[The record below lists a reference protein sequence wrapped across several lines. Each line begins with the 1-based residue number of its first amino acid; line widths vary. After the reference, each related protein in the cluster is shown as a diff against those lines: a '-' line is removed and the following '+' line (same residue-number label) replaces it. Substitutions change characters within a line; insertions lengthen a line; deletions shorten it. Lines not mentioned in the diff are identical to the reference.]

1 MTTWP
6 YKVAYGFLIVSILQ
20 CQYLMYMLNVVFDND
35 FEDFRED
42 WISHSRIKIIFIF
55 FELTKLGFIIALLT
69 VQWMR
74 AQILYVFITFQQKL
88 RLEYLPIERDRYQR
102 QEKAQIRFFKT
113 AVASIFPI
121 IAILTLLVC
130 LEEYYHFMKIDVW
143 TSIAYQL
150 IFGAG
155 WIVITS
161 NAFIHHNLWLLIA
174 MYFYRRYEYYKHYK
188 KQLALTFVTY
198 LSMYLLLFAY
208 FACIWTSYCVGK
220 EEDSSVG
227 AYYHSHGYKEDGW
240 CAFWAYG
247 FHKTLYAKQSKSFV
261 TAMYCGYNMLEIL
274 PFIAFY
280 CFSEPHDCFECLG
293 KDPARIYST
302 LQLNKCERAERKM
315 YAKYGMRSSQAIASY
330 ERKI

>member
-1 MTTWP
+1 MKSDLGELGFEVSFACYVLILLANIFLHVRIKFGRVVVTHMTTWP

-20 CQYLMYMLNVVFDND
+20 CQYLMYVLNVVFDND

-55 FELTKLGFIIALLT
+55 FELTKLGFIIVLLT

-198 LSMYLLLFAY
+198 LSM
-208 FACIWTSYCVGK
+208 
-220 EEDSSVG
+220 
-227 AYYHSHGYKEDGW
+227 
-240 CAFWAYG
+240 
-247 FHKTLYAKQSKSFV
+247 
-261 TAMYCGYNMLEIL
+261 
-274 PFIAFY
+274 
-280 CFSEPHDCFECLG
+280 
-293 KDPARIYST
+293 
-302 LQLNKCERAERKM
+302 
-315 YAKYGMRSSQAIASY
+315 
-330 ERKI
+330 